1 MSKKKRKK
9 TLTSTPFPSTIKKT
23 LKKNQVAPFP
33 PKQLLKKKVKTTPL
47 APSIVKNNLQ
57 KLQAIKIIIKK

>member
-9 TLTSTPFPSTIKKT
+9 KLTSTPFPSTIKKT

-33 PKQLLKKKVKTTPL
+33 PKQLKKKKLKQLPWPL
-47 APSIVKNNLQ
+47 Q
-57 KLQAIKIIIKK
+57 